1 MVDVCQG
8 SNRQRRK
15 PVGRPSAP
23 LLDLSRITTA
33 ALELVEEFGGFTMPQ
48 LAKKLRVSPSSLYN
62 HVSGRDDI
70 VELLRTRAMSEVEM
84 PVDGT
89 PWRDAVAQIAR
100 GYRNSYGRYPR
111 LIPLLTAQAVNSSA
125 AFGMYNTLARVL
137 TEAGFAP
144 ADVLRIITVLDSY
157 VLGSALDLA
166 APEAPWRESDD
177 VGPEF
182 RRALDTAGT
191 REARSEDAFE
201 YGLHAFLAGFNP
213 R

>member
-1 MVDVCQG
+1 M
-8 SNRQRRK
+8 
-15 PVGRPSAP
+15 GRPSAP
-23 LLDLSRITTA
+23 LLDLDRITSA
-33 ALELVEEFGGFTMPQ
+33 ALALVEESGGFTMPQ
-48 LAKKLRVSPSSLYN
+48 LAKKLKVSPSSLYN

-70 VELLRTRAMSEVEM
+70 IELLRGRAMSEVDM
-84 PVDGT
+84 PAEGT

-100 GYRNSYGRYPR
+100 GYRGSYGRYPR

-137 TEAGFAP
+137 TDAGFVP
-144 ADVLRIITVLDSY
+144 ADVLRVITVLDSF

-166 APEAPWRESDD
+166 APDAPWEKGAD

-182 RRALDTAGT
+182 RAALDTAQT

-201 YGLHAFLAGFNP
+201 FGLHALLAGLEP

>member
-1 MVDVCQG
+1 M
-8 SNRQRRK
+8 
-15 PVGRPSAP
+15 GRPSAP
-23 LLDLSRITTA
+23 LLDLDRITTA
-33 ALELVEEFGGFTMPQ
+33 ALALVEETGGFTMPQ
-48 LAKKLRVSPSSLYN
+48 LAAKLKVSPSSLYN

-70 VELLRTRAMSEVEM
+70 VELLRGRAMSEVEM
-84 PVDGT
+84 PDDEA

-100 GYRNSYGRYPR
+100 GYRNGYGRYPR

-137 TEAGFAP
+137 TDAEFEP

-166 APEAPWRESDD
+166 APEAPWQNSAD
-177 VGPEF
+177 VEPQLRAAMDAAGDP
-182 RRALDTAGT
+182 RR
-191 REARSEDAFE
+191 RSEDAFE
-201 YGLHAFLAGFNP
+201 FGLRALLAGISP